1 MGWGGAAD
9 MVPVPLSG
17 TTCVEP
23 KFPESSLTFSAPV
36 TEPAASG
43 VNVTDTV
50 QLDPANRAAG
60 QSFVSEKP
68 SLVEKANPFSGLPP
82 KLVIVTAWELLA
94 VPMSWSAK
102 VKVAGEKLIAEG
114 RGLGTGTGV
123 APKT

>member
-1 MGWGGAAD
+1 
-9 MVPVPLSG
+9 VPLSV

-36 TEPAASG
+36 TEPAACG

-68 SLVEKANPFSGLPP
+68 SLVERVNPFSGLPP
-82 KLVIVTAWELLA
+82 KLVMVIVWAALV
-94 VPMSWSAK
+94 VPRFCEN
-102 VKVAGEKLIAEG
+102 VNVGGEKLIAEG
-114 RGLGTGTGV
+114 GGVGSGTGV

>member
-82 KLVIVTAWELLA
+82 KLVMVMVWAALV
-94 VPMSWSAK
+94 VPTSCEN
-102 VKVAGEKLIAEG
+102 VNVGGEKLIAEG
-114 RGLGTGTGV
+114 RGVGSGTGV

>member
-1 MGWGGAAD
+1 

-36 TEPAASG
+36 TEPAACG

-50 QLDPANRAAG
+50 QLDAANRAAG

-82 KLVIVTAWELLA
+82 KLVMVMVWAALV
-94 VPMSWSAK
+94 VPTSCEN
-102 VKVAGEKLIAEG
+102 VNVGGEKLIAER
-114 RGLGTGTGV
+114 RGVGSGTGV

>member
-1 MGWGGAAD
+1 

-36 TEPAASG
+36 TEPAACG
-43 VNVTDTV
+43 GNVTDTV

-68 SLVEKANPFSGLPP
+68 SLVEKANPLSGLPP
-82 KLVIVTAWELLA
+82 KLVMVVVWAALA
-94 VPMSWSAK
+94 APTSWAQIN
-102 VKVAGEKLIAEG
+102 VVGERPSG
-114 RGLGTGTGV
+114 D
-123 APKT
+123 

>member
-1 MGWGGAAD
+1 

-50 QLDPANRAAG
+50 QLDAANRAAG

-68 SLVEKANPFSGLPP
+68 SLVENANPFSGLPP
-82 KLVIVTAWELLA
+82 KLVMVM
-94 VPMSWSAK
+94 V
-102 VKVAGEKLIAEG
+102 
-114 RGLGTGTGV
+114 
-123 APKT
+123 